1 MYDIKWD
8 IIKFTVLSIPLYIIN
23 GGHSVICVLWLLILP
38 YHIWCNAQE
47 KKEREEAYRRSQEHI
62 KEEKAVH
69 RQNVLKI
76 YLKYMLQG
84 DEYLIPE
91 EDRELVR
98 KRAEEYRAEKARIA
112 ERNKGSI
119 GTPLD
124 TLKAVSERN
133 TNSSSSSSKNTNS

>member
-1 MYDIKWD
+1 
-8 IIKFTVLSIPLYIIN
+8 
-23 GGHSVICVLWLLILP
+23 
-38 YHIWCNAQE
+38 
-47 KKEREEAYRRSQEHI
+47 
-62 KEEKAVH
+62 
-69 RQNVLKI
+69 
-76 YLKYMLQG
+76 MLQG

-112 ERNKGSI
+112 ERNRGGI

-133 TNSSSSSSKNTNS
+133 RNSSSSSSKNTNS